1 MIRPRSSLSAGIIAY
16 RHAPGGLEV
25 LLVHPGG
32 PFWRNRDAGAWSIPK
47 GGVDPGEDHLTAGVR
62 EFQEETGTVLAGDFL
77 PLGEIR
83 QAGGKRV
90 VAFAI
95 EADIDPDAITSNTF
109 SMEWPP
115 KSGKLAQFPEV
126 DRAAWFDFAT
136 ARAKINPAQAMFLD
150 RLEALIDASSLR
162 ITPR

>member
-16 RHAPGGLEV
+16 RRAPDGLEV

-95 EADIDPDAITSNTF
+95 EADIDADAITSNTF

-136 ARAKINPAQAMFLD
+136 ARAKINPAQAMFLE
-150 RLEALIDASSLR
+150 RLVAALGKQAAS
-162 ITPR
+162 